1 MNITDEMLHRA
12 AFEVSM
18 DMINSLPEPEDCN
31 YEFSPRFHRRMRKL
45 LHTGKKYPVL
55 RKVMAAALA
64 IIFVV
69 SCWLGVDKKAQAV
82 FLSWMQTQY
91 ENIFVYHFFGSQT
104 ASNFPDYTLG
114 WLPEGYVETSR
125 TQTGVI
131 TLCTYSGPDGG
142 VIFFKYV
149 PMSDDGF
156 TAIMSNGIEPESV
169 YIDGLEGN
177 FYRSEDDSQTNELVW
192 FAPDSYMV
200 FELSSFFDKSVM
212 IYMAQNTFLE
222 YPTK

>member
-1 MNITDEMLHRA
+1 MNITDEMLQRA

-55 RKVMAAALA
+55 RKVMAVALA
-64 IIFVV
+64 IILVV
-69 SCWLGVDKKAQAV
+69 SCWLGIDKKAQAI

-91 ENIFVYHFFGSQT
+91 ENIFVYYFFGSKT
-104 ASNFPDYTLG
+104 TSNFSDYILG

-125 TQTGVI
+125 TQTGFI
-131 TLCTYSGPDGG
+131 TLCVYSGPDDG
-142 VIFFKYV
+142 IFFFRYM
-149 PMSDDGF
+149 PMKDNTF
-156 TAIMSNGIEPESV
+156 TAIVTNGVEPESV
-169 YIDGLEGN
+169 NIDGMAGV
-177 FYRSEDDSQTNELVW
+177 FYKSGDNSQTNELIW
-192 FAPDSYMV
+192 FDSDSNIA

-212 IYMAQNTFLE
+212 IYMSQNVFLE
-222 YPTK
+222 HPTK